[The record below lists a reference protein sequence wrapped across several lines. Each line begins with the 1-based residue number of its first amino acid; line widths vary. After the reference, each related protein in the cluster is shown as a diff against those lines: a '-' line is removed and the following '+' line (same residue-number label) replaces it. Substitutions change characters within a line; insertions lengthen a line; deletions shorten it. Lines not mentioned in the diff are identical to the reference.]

1 MNNNEIT
8 VEELKKKMDA
18 KEDFLLIDVREQREK
33 NISDIGGTLIPV
45 NSIPMRFNELDKEK
59 EIIIYCRTGARSG
72 WATNFLLSAG
82 FTNVKN
88 LVGGIYAWSDKIDK
102 SVKKY

>member
-1 MNNNEIT
+1 MNQYEIS
-8 VEELKKKMDA
+8 VEELKKKMDN

-45 NSIPMRFNELDKEK
+45 NSLPQRFNELDKEK
-59 EIIIYCRTGARSG
+59 EIILYCRTGARSG

-82 FTNVKN
+82 FTKVKN
-88 LVGGIYAWSDKIDK
+88 LAGGIYAWSDKIDAN
-102 SVKKY
+102 VKKY

>member
-1 MNNNEIT
+1 MNQYEIS
-8 VEELKKKMDA
+8 VEELKKKMDN

-33 NISDIGGTLIPV
+33 SISDMGGTLIPV
-45 NSIPMRFNELDKEK
+45 NSLPQRFSELDKEK
-59 EIIIYCRTGARSG
+59 EIILYCRTGARSG

-88 LVGGIYAWSDKIDK
+88 LVGGIYAWSDKIDAT
-102 SVKKY
+102 VKKY

>member
-1 MNNNEIT
+1 MNQFEIS
-8 VEELKKKMDA
+8 VEELKKKMDN
-18 KEDFLLIDVREQREK
+18 KEDFLLIDVREQHEK
-33 NISDIGGTLIPV
+33 KISDIGGTLMPV
-45 NSIPMRFNELDKEK
+45 NSLPIKFGELDKEK
-59 EIIIYCRTGARSG
+59 EIILYCRTGARSA

-82 FTNVKN
+82 FTKVKN